1 MDSTPKPVEAD
12 DPHDAPAIAPG
23 VNPPARTDKVLADR
37 TSDAKSRASDQKPG
51 SESGSAPTPAIDT
64 TFRAAAAGNVRAPR
78 EKPPIGKWAT
88 SAITAFLFALC
99 SGIAAAGWQHYGDA
113 ARQMVADWTPRFALA
128 SSPPPEQAAPAGR
141 PDASAV
147 QAFAADQTPPQP
159 IASARPPQSAAS
171 DTAALSPESVQ
182 LIRSM
187 ARDLAAMEQ
196 QVEQLKAGIADLK
209 AGQQAMARDIP
220 KTSEKT
226 SEIRTPEAKTQ
237 ATRTSVQS
245 VRPKMPAPPLPLRS
259 AAAQPRRPM
268 PAYPP
273 MQAAAAPPLPAPAAP
288 PQPAPPPQVA
298 AAAADQPV
306 LRPPRPLP

>member
-23 VNPPARTDKVLADR
+23 VNPPARADKVLADR

-64 TFRAAAAGNVRAPR
+64 TFRATAAGNVRAPR

-99 SGIAAAGWQHYGDA
+99 SGIAAACWQHYGDA

-128 SSPPPEQAAPAGR
+128 SSPPPEQAAPAGQ

-147 QAFAADQTPPQP
+147 QAFAANQAPPQP
-159 IASARPPQSAAS
+159 TASVQPPQSAAS

-187 ARDLAAMEQ
+187 AHDLAAMEQ

-220 KTSEKT
+220 KTFEKPSEKT
-226 SEIRTPEAKTQ
+226 TEIRAPEAKTP
-237 ATRTSVQS
+237 AARTSVQS
-245 VRPKMPAPPLPLRS
+245 ARPKMPAPPLPLRS

-273 MQAAAAPPLPAPAAP
+273 MQAAAAPTAP